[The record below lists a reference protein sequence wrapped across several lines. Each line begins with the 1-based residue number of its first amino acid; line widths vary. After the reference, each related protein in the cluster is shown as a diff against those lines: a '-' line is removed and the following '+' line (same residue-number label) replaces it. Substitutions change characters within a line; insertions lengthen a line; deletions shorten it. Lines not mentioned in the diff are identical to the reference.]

1 MIFLI
6 FYYLLISG
14 KDNIWSLNLYNL
26 NFKKM
31 KSPPFSCYL
40 SFIKS
45 SEIFICVGRTHEYID
60 IVYLHAIYFISPS
73 NLFDVVY
80 EIKNKYGCFY
90 NIKYINMCMLVLNLF
105 NILAKHFIIRV
116 HMLRKKN
123 FQSYIE
129 TSLTTHCNIW
139 SVQKGWSIY
148 GIRKVQF

>member
-1 MIFLI
+1 MKF
-6 FYYLLISG
+6 
-14 KDNIWSLNLYNL
+14 NIYNL

-45 SEIFICVGRTHEYID
+45 NEIFIRVGQTHEYID

>member
-1 MIFLI
+1 MHTYQTFWWLMKYKINWIYCVSQKLSFLYSKLYKTYNLLLI

-14 KDNIWSLNLYNL
+14 KDKIWSLNIYNL

-45 SEIFICVGRTHEYID
+45 NQIFICVGQSHEYID

-90 NIKYINMCMLVLNLF
+90 LISNI
-105 NILAKHFIIRV
+105 
-116 HMLRKKN
+116 
-123 FQSYIE
+123 
-129 TSLTTHCNIW
+129 
-139 SVQKGWSIY
+139 
-148 GIRKVQF
+148 